1 MRSVAAVAV
10 AVIALVVACGGGKA
24 EPERAS
30 IDGKPAAQPVGIEL
44 AWLVAAAP
52 TEVKEVEAKLVLRV
66 VRAGGAK
73 EGEMHE
79 LGAWWRAQAA
89 VIELVEP
96 TSAEGPVFFRTEAV
110 FGSDGDLTK
119 GPRFEVVREPGGAVI
134 ARGRDDDTPWRQLE
148 RLDIP
153 AKTPVEARR
162 PPVQ

>member
-1 MRSVAAVAV
+1 MRSVAVVAV
-10 AVIALVVACGGGKA
+10 AVVALVAACGGGKA
-24 EPERAS
+24 EPERAPL
-30 IDGKPAAQPVGIEL
+30 GPRPEPVGIEL
-44 AWLVAAAP
+44 AWVVAAAP

-79 LGAWWRAQAA
+79 LGAWWRAQTA
-89 VIELVEP
+89 VIDLVEP

-153 AKTPVEARR
+153 AQTPVEARR
-162 PPVQ
+162 PPAQ